1 MRSECCM
8 LSEEG
13 MRYDLTAA
21 SCVWSEISCFGRIF
35 SVRGV
40 QDLRRLIRRP
50 DDCAVSTMI
59 EYLNITTVM
68 VVMLV
73 VVFFAANT
81 IFIEKPSNT
90 IKYSSFVDIGNGMS
104 VRIVDLYAIAPETG
118 RVVTSFNIPDDV
130 AGKEYYLRLDPL
142 ATGAGQRIIVTDG
155 YITTR
160 ISISGIGA
168 TKGVTGNTT
177 GTGEN
182 VITYDSGGF

>member
-1 MRSECCM
+1 MILSSE
-8 LSEEG
+8 LLFGPELPG
-13 MRYDLTAA
+13 YGVD
-21 SCVWSEISCFGRIF
+21 ISDRVINN
-35 SVRGV
+35 SK
-40 QDLRRLIRRP
+40 RLLRRP
-50 DDCAVSTMI
+50 DDSAVSTMV

-90 IKYSSFVDIGNGMS
+90 IKYNSFVDIGNGMS
-104 VRIVDLYAIAPETG
+104 VRVVDLYAVAPETG

-142 ATGAGQRIIVTDG
+142 ATGAGQTIIVTDG

-160 ISISGIGA
+160 ISLSGIGA
-168 TKGVTGNTT
+168 TRSVTGNTT

-182 VITYDSGGF
+182 VITYDSGGFR